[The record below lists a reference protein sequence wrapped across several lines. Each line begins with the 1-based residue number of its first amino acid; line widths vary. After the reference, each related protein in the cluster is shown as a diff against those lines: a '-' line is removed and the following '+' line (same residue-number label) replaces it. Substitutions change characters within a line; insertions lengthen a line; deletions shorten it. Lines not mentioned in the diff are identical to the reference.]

1 MRCQNFIFLPVNLLV
16 YNKFLENMNNPF
28 FDVYRK
34 NRYDYRLFPLDCS
47 DTTIIYKGKQP
58 VSIT

>member
-1 MRCQNFIFLPVNLLV
+1 
-16 YNKFLENMNNPF
+16 MNNPF

-47 DTTIIYKGKQP
+47 DTTIYNKGKQP

>member
-34 NRYDYRLFPLDCS
+34 NRYDYRLFPLDCG
-47 DTTIIYKGKQP
+47 DTNII
-58 VSIT
+58 